1 MAYSDVALL
10 AQDLDFRNRIA
21 ASAATESPDLPMH
34 PITFADTYQWQIAGA
49 PGFGDAYA
57 SAIAGNVERP
67 GNDPAVI
74 SDAQILGVVQPIITD
89 LEAGGDSP
97 EPPMPV

>member
-1 MAYSDVALL
+1 MAYSDVAAL
-10 AQDLDFRNRIA
+10 AQDIDFRNRISA
-21 ASAATESPDLPMH
+21 AAATEGDLPAGLH

-57 SAIAGNVERP
+57 SALAGGVERP

-74 SDAQILGVVQPIITD
+74 SDAQILSAVQPIIDGLGSTP
-89 LEAGGDSP
+89 GP
-97 EPPMPV
+97 VTPPV